1 MADMLAL
8 WERGEMTLIADRFT
22 SVVLAGCM
30 AGLLPLTAHAQTSG
44 TWSPPRTTDGQPDI
58 QGVWTNFDPTPFEA
72 PSEVDIERL
81 APLARWFPGT
91 NQPPAPPAPETPA
104 EEGEDGI
111 KESAPEPAAAA
122 TPAMTEEEAEE
133 AARLQELWNFAD
145 GPRSASRNDRRRSM
159 VVDPPTG
166 RIPVRE
172 EAVSVRNERLVNLTD
187 SWMNHTPWERC
198 ITRGVPGGIFPPGY
212 GAGYRFLQTP
222 GYVVIIYEMIHEA
235 RIIPLDGRPYVD
247 GKIRQWN
254 GDSRGWW
261 EDNTL
266 VVEIRN
272 YNDRGTIA
280 TNIATRGARG
290 LPRTEDLHIVERF
303 AFVDLN
309 TIQYEVTIHDP
320 DVYTAPWKVA
330 MPLNKDRTYDLFEY
344 ACHEGNYGLENS
356 LSAGRAEDLAASA
369 TETGR

>member
-1 MADMLAL
+1 
-8 WERGEMTLIADRFT
+8 MTLSARALT
-22 SVVLAGCM
+22 SFALAGWV
-30 AGLLPLTAHAQTSG
+30 AGLIPLAAVAQTSG
-44 TWSPPRTTDGQPDI
+44 NWSPPRIADGQPDI
-58 QGVWTNFDPTPFEA
+58 QGVWTNFDTTPFEA
-72 PSEVDIERL
+72 PSEIDIERL

-91 NQPPAPPAPETPA
+91 NQPAAPPAPVGAGA
-104 EEGEDGI
+104 EATEAP
-111 KESAPEPAAAA
+111 APEPEPASAPP
-122 TPAMTEEEAEE
+122 PAMTDEEAEE

-159 VVDPPTG
+159 VVDPPDG

-212 GAGYRFLQTP
+212 GAGYRFLQAP

-247 GKIRQWN
+247 TKIRQWN

-261 EDNTL
+261 EGNTL
-266 VVEIRN
+266 VVEVRN
-272 YNDRGTIA
+272 YNDRGAIA

-303 AFVDLN
+303 TFTDLN

-356 LSAGRAEDLAASA
+356 LSAGRAEDLAAA
-369 TETGR
+369 KTHEGH